1 MSQLVIL
8 AARRTPIGAFQG
20 VFTAATASQLGAAA
34 VRAALSDSGLAGED
48 IDEVILGCV
57 LMAGQGQAP
66 ARQAALGA
74 GLPNRVPTTTINK
87 ICGSAMKA
95 VMLGCDQLAAGSVNV
110 VIAGGFESMTNA
122 PYLLPKARAGYPLG
136 HGEIFDHM
144 FYDGLQNPYDGKM
157 MGQFADATSAKY
169 GFTREQQDAFA
180 AESVRRAQA
189 AVASGAFTAEITPVT
204 VKTRKGE
211 QVVASDETPG
221 ACDLAKIATLKPAFN
236 KDGSVTAASS
246 SSIADGAAALVL
258 TTASHADKLGRKP
271 LARVLAST
279 SHAHEPEWF
288 TTAPVGAI
296 KKVLAKAGWQVKDV
310 DLFEINE
317 ASACV
322 TMAALHDVG
331 ITHDKVNING
341 GACALGHPIGAT
353 GARILTTL
361 IYALKARG
369 LKRGVA
375 SLCIGGGEATAMA
388 IELL

>member
-1 MSQLVIL
+1 
-8 AARRTPIGAFQG
+8 
-20 VFTAATASQLGAAA
+20 
-34 VRAALSDSGLAGED
+34 
-48 IDEVILGCV
+48 
-57 LMAGQGQAP
+57 
-66 ARQAALGA
+66 
-74 GLPNRVPTTTINK
+74 
-87 ICGSAMKA
+87 
-95 VMLGCDQLAAGSVNV
+95 
-110 VIAGGFESMTNA
+110 MTNA
-122 PYLLPKARAGYPLG
+122 PYLLPKARAGYRMG

-180 AESVRRAQA
+180 SESVRRAQA

-271 LARVLAST
+271 LARVLAYT

-288 TTAPVGAI
+288 TTRQSAPSRRCWRSG
-296 KKVLAKAGWQVKDV
+296 LAGKG
-310 DLFEINE
+310 
-317 ASACV
+317 
-322 TMAALHDVG
+322 
-331 ITHDKVNING
+331 
-341 GACALGHPIGAT
+341 
-353 GARILTTL
+353 
-361 IYALKARG
+361 RG
-369 LKRGVA
+369 LIRDQ
-375 SLCIGGGEATAMA
+375 
-388 IELL
+388 